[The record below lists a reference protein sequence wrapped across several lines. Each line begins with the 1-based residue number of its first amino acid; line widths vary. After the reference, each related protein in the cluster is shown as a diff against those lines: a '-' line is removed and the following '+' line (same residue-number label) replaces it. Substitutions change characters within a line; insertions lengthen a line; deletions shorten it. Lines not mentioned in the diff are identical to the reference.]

1 MPQFVRSVAAVAM
14 FAFLVGRVLAPALR
28 GAREGIDRIIAYTD
42 FAGGFASY
50 LFAFVGLSATLF
62 ELVFT
67 FRDKRF
73 GISYRVAAT
82 VLAMCVV
89 SLVAPAFREPLPE
102 RANVVAALAS
112 GVLAVLASR
121 EAITVP
127 RTRALGVLLACA
139 GTAALLH
146 LAASLFAWYAGL
158 RNPQRLIVFARILAT
173 GSVLFDTLA
182 ILTAF
187 MWLAT
192 RKDRATVW
200 AARVA
205 LFVACVLAAGA
216 ARGAGREVGPLWQLV
231 AYRALDRVVPIPAP
245 FVWVPYRY
253 VLETSAP
260 LLGLV
265 AIVARRQIPAIVGS
279 LALILLARPST
290 DVPLSALALTLAA
303 LSTPLAARD
312 DRGMWAVLMANS
324 GQRQVL

>member
-1 MPQFVRSVAAVAM
+1 MPQFVRSIAAVAIV
-14 FAFLVGRVLAPALR
+14 AFFLGRAIAPALR

-42 FAGGFASY
+42 FAGGFATY
-50 LFAFVGLSATLF
+50 LFAFLGLSVTIF
-62 ELVFT
+62 ELIFT

-82 VLAMCVV
+82 VLGVCVI

-102 RANVVAALAS
+102 RASVVAALAS
-112 GVLAVLASR
+112 GVLAVLASW
-121 EAITVP
+121 EAIAVP
-127 RTRALGVLLACA
+127 RTRALGVLLASA

-158 RNPQRLIVFARILAT
+158 RNPQRLAVFPRVLAT
-173 GSVLFDTLA
+173 GSIFFDTIA

-200 AARVA
+200 TTRVA
-205 LFVACVLAAGA
+205 LFVACLVAAGA
-216 ARGAGREVGPLWQLV
+216 ARGAGREGGPLWQLV
-231 AYRALDRVVPIPAP
+231 AYRALDRLVAVPAP
-245 FVWVPYRY
+245 FVWLPYRY
-253 VLETSAP
+253 ALETSAP
-260 LLGLV
+260 LLALV
-265 AIVARRQIPAIVGS
+265 ALVARRQIPGIVGS
-279 LALILLARPST
+279 LALVLLARPTT

-324 GQRQVL
+324 GQRQLL